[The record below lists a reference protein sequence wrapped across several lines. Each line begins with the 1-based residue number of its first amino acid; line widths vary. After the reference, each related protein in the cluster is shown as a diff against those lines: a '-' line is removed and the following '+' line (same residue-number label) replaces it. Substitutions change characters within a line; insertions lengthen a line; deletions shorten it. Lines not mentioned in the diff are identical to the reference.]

1 MPTPCSRRPCVHPL
15 HPRYGAVSA
24 FFWKHLA
31 GLRPALP
38 GWRRAIVAPAAER
51 CELQVDVDAVAG
63 PGTGW
68 SGGETSSILDS
79 VYVTVWAE
87 FSFLLG
93 VKSLYYQLNLCMGVY
108 MPICAASKLHVSCAC
123 AYACARGLLFMF

>member
-51 CELQVDVDAVAG
+51 CELHVDVDAVAG
-63 PGTGW
+63 PGLFRSWNMIIG
-68 SGGETSSILDS
+68 SNSQNDFELM
-79 VYVTVWAE
+79 V
-87 FSFLLG
+87 
-93 VKSLYYQLNLCMGVY
+93 
-108 MPICAASKLHVSCAC
+108 
-123 AYACARGLLFMF
+123 GLLSKKKQDKDLNFDQPTLPSIKSNSLF